1 MRYVSDSTDEE
12 WEIIGPFL
20 ARCSTVGRP
29 SIHSMRAIWECIQY
43 QATTGCQWRMLPKN
57 FAPFTTV

>member
-1 MRYVSDSTDEE
+1 M
-12 WEIIGPFL
+12 
-20 ARCSTVGRP
+20 GRP

-57 FAPFTTV
+57 FAPFTTVQYHFIVGRTAGYCF